1 MLLPANVTLK
11 DSIKQSS
18 NQGRVDLA
26 QFVNAP
32 CPSKLL
38 IAVLPSSTTSTVS
51 SFDRPQVIAV
61 HSSHFQHSV
70 FSVFFPNLWTF
81 FVPFLGT
88 NRETLEQSKDIHK
101 VLNLTLSV
109 FSSYSSFNSSCL
121 ANKNGF
127 HVKATVNAMTYHT
140 ITIAIAALII
150 ITIVW
155 RSSRVQSCPQPL
167 TLFPLNSHRP
177 SSITADHHSSSK
189 QWWCWCWFL
198 IVYFQC
204 IRKYKDYT
212 FDYDDMAG

>member
-1 MLLPANVTLK
+1 MVFAPCCTFQLPLTIVLHVAPCKCHFWKT
-11 DSIKQSS
+11 QSS

-81 FVPFLGT
+81 FVPFLGI
-88 NRETLEQSKDIHK
+88 NRETFEQPKDIHR
-101 VLNLTLSV
+101 VLNLTLFVIFYFYSN
-109 FSSYSSFNSSCL
+109 FLFKQIKRDLMWTPPSLQRYATLLRLPPQPWWQRWSSSL
-121 ANKNGF
+121 
-127 HVKATVNAMTYHT
+127 
-140 ITIAIAALII
+140 
-150 ITIVW
+150 W
-155 RSSRVQSCPQPL
+155 WSSRVQSCPQPL
-167 TLFPLNSHRP
+167 TLFPLNSNRP

-189 QWWCWCWFL
+189 QWGCWCWCWW
-198 IVYFQC
+198 
-204 IRKYKDYT
+204 
-212 FDYDDMAG
+212 